1 MKKSKKINVVIL
13 GATGFIGRNL
23 ALKFCAD
30 PRFSVSLVHHK
41 SPRYKIEN
49 AKWVKADLRNLKK
62 VKKALIN
69 AEIILQAAA
78 TTSGANTI
86 INSPEEH
93 VTDNAII
100 NSLVLREAFQ
110 NKSKHV
116 VFFSCTTM
124 YRSNSNIRQK
134 ETDFKSYEEIFP
146 NYFGVA
152 VTKLYVEKLCEF
164 YSTRGETK
172 FTVIRHSNIYGPWD
186 KYDLKRSHV
195 MGASITKVMQAEN
208 ELTVWGDGDEI
219 RDLLYVD
226 DLVNLVEKALSSQKN
241 NYLLINAGSDEG
253 ISVINLVRKIATLA
267 GKTLTFKF
275 DNTKPTLKFSF
286 ICDSSKA
293 LKELNWRPEV
303 SLDQG
308 ILKSIEWW
316 NENHV
321 KKLGV

>member
-1 MKKSKKINVVIL
+1 MKNPKKINVVIL

-23 ALKFCAD
+23 ALKLCSD
-30 PRFSVSLVHHK
+30 PRFSVSLVYHK
-41 SPRYKIEN
+41 SPKYKINN
-49 AKWVKADLRNLKK
+49 AKWIKADLRNIKK
-62 VKKALIN
+62 VKKALLN
-69 AEIILQAAA
+69 SEIILQAAA
-78 TTSGANTI
+78 TTSGASTI

-124 YRSNSNIRQK
+124 YESNKNLKQK
-134 ETDFKSYEEIFP
+134 ETDFKNYESIFP
-146 NYFGVA
+146 SYFGVA
-152 VTKLYVEKLCEF
+152 VTKLYVERLCEF
-164 YSTRGETK
+164 YASRGDTK

-195 MGASITKVMQAEN
+195 MGASITKVMQAKN
-208 ELTVWGDGDEI
+208 ELTIWGDGEEI

-226 DLVNLVEKALSSQKN
+226 DLVCLVEKAIN
-241 NYLLINAGSDEG
+241 NQSKKFLLINAGSDNG
-253 ISVINLVRKIATLA
+253 ISVINLVRKITELS
-267 GKTLTFKF
+267 GKTLSFKF

-286 ICDSSKA
+286 ISDSSKA
-293 LKELNWRPEV
+293 LTELNWKPEI

-308 ILKSIEWW
+308 ILQSIEWW
-316 NENHV
+316 
-321 KKLGV
+321 KKNYFKKIEQ

>member
-1 MKKSKKINVVIL
+1 MKNSEKINIVIL
-13 GATGFIGRNL
+13 GATGFIGRNI
-23 ALKFCAD
+23 ALQFCEDA
-30 PRFSVSLVHHK
+30 RFSVSLIHHQ
-41 SPRYKIEN
+41 SPKFKIN
-49 AKWVKADLRNLKK
+49 NGKWIKADLRNLKD
-62 VKKALIN
+62 VKKALKN
-69 AEIILQAAA
+69 SEIIIQAAA

-86 INSPEEH
+86 VNSPEEH

-124 YRSNSNIRQK
+124 YESNSINKQK
-134 ETDFKSYEEIFP
+134 ESDFKSYENIFP
-146 NYFGVA
+146 SYFGVA
-152 VTKLYVEKLCEF
+152 VTKLYIEKLCEF
-164 YSTRGETK
+164 YSTRSKIK

-195 MGASITKVMQAEN
+195 MGASITKVMQAKN
-208 ELTVWGDGDEI
+208 ELTIWGDGEEV

-226 DLVNLVEKALSSQKN
+226 DLVNLVEKAILTQRSQH
-241 NYLLINAGSDEG
+241 LLINAGSDEG
-253 ISVINLVRKIATLA
+253 ISIRNLVTKITQLA
-267 GKTLTFKF
+267 GKTLSFKF
-275 DNTKPTLKFSF
+275 DNSKPTLKFSF

-293 LKELNWRPEV
+293 LEELNWKPEV

-316 NENHV
+316 
-321 KKLGV
+321 KKNYAKERRF